1 VITNEE
7 PEDARALWIMFKG
20 REWVV
25 MHSNGS
31 FHAYANDQKKVT
43 KRHIL
48 NLFNYLTTEGF
59 INQQPPP
66 TTNTYDNRK
75 N

>member
-20 REWVV
+20 REWIV
-25 MHSNGS
+25 M
-31 FHAYANDQKKVT
+31 FHGDHFTAFASDDKKVT
-43 KRHIL
+43 KRQL
-48 NLFNYLTTEGF
+48 NNLFNYLKTEGF

-66 TTNTYDNRK
+66 NNHQHI
-75 N
+75 